1 VPTWHDFRRN
11 NEGDPGDDDEETARQ
26 VGLEQDRCPASDQL
40 DLEFKED
47 CEQSSLLSKNLCTYV
62 WLIPNLNF
70 MVDRYKLSAKNL
82 EFFLKTNVLIFL
94 A

>member
-11 NEGDPGDDDEETARQ
+11 NEGDPGDDDEETTRQ

-47 CEQSSLLSKNLCTYV
+47 CEQSSLLSKKPMYV
-62 WLIPNLNF
+62 C
-70 MVDRYKLSAKNL
+70 MAHS
-82 EFFLKTNVLIFL
+82 EFEFHG
-94 A
+94 